1 MAFQVQVWPGQAL
14 SSERARGQVR
24 YPHSISVSSLEA
36 ARRRAIEE
44 SNRDPSAKVDIE
56 RDYRKIETYKSG
68 RRRNPSK
75 KRNAGQSG
83 SNNSPTR
90 TRTATSTKA
99 TTTGNKTGTSTGGAV
114 SGGGGNITV
123 NVKRNPSRP
132 PKGWMPASAVR
143 IERLR
148 GGAVKVHIRRRR

>member
-1 MAFQVQVWPGQAL
+1 MAKVYLKTADSIRGPYDSYAEAVRAGNATGKPYVVTAKL
-14 SSERARGQVR
+14 PKRNRARR
-24 YPHSISVSSLEA
+24 
-36 ARRRAIEE
+36 
-44 SNRDPSAKVDIE
+44 
-56 RDYRKIETYKSG
+56 
-68 RRRNPSK
+68 
-75 KRNAGQSG
+75 RNAGQSG

-123 NVKRNPSRP
+123 SVKRNP
-132 PKGWMPASAVR
+132 PKGFIHCSGVK

-148 GGAVKVHIRRRR
+148 NGGTKVRIRP